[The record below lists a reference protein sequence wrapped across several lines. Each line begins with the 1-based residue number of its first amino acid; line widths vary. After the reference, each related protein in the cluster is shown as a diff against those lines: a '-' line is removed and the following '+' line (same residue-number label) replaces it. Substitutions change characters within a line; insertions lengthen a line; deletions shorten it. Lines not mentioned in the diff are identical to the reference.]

1 LIGKPC
7 DRNAILAIG
16 RGVDKNG
23 LPTLPGHA
31 GSQNSRPALGTVH
44 RACLLTA
51 TCAAWATLSLPLEC
65 AIAAPAGQGPV
76 TPAAAA
82 AAAPATVAPAPGPA
96 IHDTQAMLAVARMA
110 GTLQA
115 PFADR
120 VIDELV
126 RWQHDLRDRLR
137 GLEAGLAAFAV
148 TDLGG
153 LPLPDLTV
161 LSTEPV
167 ERTES
172 SGFGWRDDPI
182 RHTRS
187 FHAGTDFRGQPGTP
201 VMAAGDGV
209 VRFCGRMGGY
219 GNVIDVDHGGGV
231 VTRYA
236 HLRRITTKK
245 AAAVSAG
252 EVIGQ
257 VGSTGRTTGPHLHFE
272 VRIDGAPVSPIEAMA
287 VAQMQREIPI
297 VGRLAALALSP
308 ELQANTESDVDPPK
322 QHARPAQR
330 PERPGRSKRP
340 QVLW

>member
-1 LIGKPC
+1 M
-7 DRNAILAIG
+7 
-16 RGVDKNG
+16 
-23 LPTLPGHA
+23 
-31 GSQNSRPALGTVH
+31 H
-44 RACLLTA
+44 RACLIA
-51 TCAAWATLSLPLEC
+51 ASCAAWATLGLSP
-65 AIAAPAGQGPV
+65 GV
-76 TPAAAA
+76 A
-82 AAAPATVAPAPGPA
+82 AAAPADQDTAARSEVAAVASPVVAPAPGA
-96 IHDTQAMLAVARMA
+96 GIQDTQAMLGVARMA

-115 PFADR
+115 PFADL
-120 VIDELV
+120 VIDQLL

-137 GLEAGLAAFAV
+137 GLGAGLAALA
-148 TDLGG
+148 DASMA
-153 LPLPDLTV
+153 LPDLTV
-161 LSTEPV
+161 LSTQPV

-209 VRFCGRMGGY
+209 VRFCGRLGGY
-219 GNVIDVDHGGGV
+219 GNVIDIDHGGGI

-297 VGRLAALALSP
+297 AGRLAALALSP
-308 ELQANTESDVDPPK
+308 ELQASTESDIDPPK
-322 QHARPAQR
+322 QHARPAKR
-330 PERPGRSKRP
+330 PERTARAKRP

>member
-1 LIGKPC
+1 
-7 DRNAILAIG
+7 
-16 RGVDKNG
+16 
-23 LPTLPGHA
+23 
-31 GSQNSRPALGTVH
+31 
-44 RACLLTA
+44 
-51 TCAAWATLSLPLEC
+51 
-65 AIAAPAGQGPV
+65 
-76 TPAAAA
+76 
-82 AAAPATVAPAPGPA
+82 
-96 IHDTQAMLAVARMA
+96 MLAVARMA

-115 PFADR
+115 PLAGG
-120 VIDELV
+120 VIDQLV
-126 RWQHDLRDRLR
+126 RWQHDLRDQLR
-137 GLEAGLAAFAV
+137 GLGAGLAALA
-148 TDLGG
+148 DAGMA
-153 LPLPDLTV
+153 LPDLTV
-161 LSTEPV
+161 LSTQPV

-187 FHAGTDFRGQPGTP
+187 FHAGTDFRGQPGAP

-209 VRFCGRMGGY
+209 VTFCGRMGGY
-219 GNVIDVDHGGGV
+219 GNVIDIDHGGGI

-236 HLRRITTKK
+236 HLRRITTRK

-322 QHARPAQR
+322 QHARPARR
-330 PERPGRSKRP
+330 PERTGRAKRT

>member
-1 LIGKPC
+1 M
-7 DRNAILAIG
+7 
-16 RGVDKNG
+16 
-23 LPTLPGHA
+23 
-31 GSQNSRPALGTVH
+31 H
-44 RACLLTA
+44 RACLLA
-51 TCAAWATLSLPLEC
+51 ASCAAAWVILALPL
-65 AIAAPAGQGPV
+65 V
-76 TPAAAA
+76 T
-82 AAAPATVAPAPGPA
+82 AAAPASQDTAAGPEAAAAVASSAVAPVAGA
-96 IHDTQAMLAVARMA
+96 GIQDTQAMLAVARMA

-120 VIDELV
+120 VIDQLV
-126 RWQHDLRDRLR
+126 RWQHDLRDQLR
-137 GLEAGLAAFAV
+137 GLGAGLAALA
-148 TDLGG
+148 DAGMA
-153 LPLPDLTV
+153 LPDLTV
-161 LSTEPV
+161 LSTQPV

-187 FHAGTDFRGQPGTP
+187 FHAGTDFRGQPGAP

-209 VRFCGRMGGY
+209 VTFCGRMGGY
-219 GNVIDVDHGGGV
+219 GNVIDIDHGGGI

-257 VGSTGRTTGPHLHFE
+257 VGSTGRTTGPHLQFE

-297 VGRLAALALSP
+297 AGRLAALALSP
-308 ELQANTESDVDPPK
+308 ELQASTESDVDPPK
-322 QHARPAQR
+322 QHARPARR
-330 PERPGRSKRP
+330 PERAGRAKRT